1 MIVYHI
7 AIGSVVSRTL
17 ATWNFSICHYYLKL
31 RIYRIRSGHIAQ
43 GYKAPNG
50 VACLITA
57 SESGLALLNNQW
69 TWSVWHCH
77 KSTPAGTWTRD
88 RTIGPSQAT
97 QSSLIGVVFI
107 GCVIPS
113 HRRVGGGAVTNTS
126 MHRYNINWLVCC
138 EGCQT
143 ALGTELQEPGTKG
156 GPGHPSDHCR
166 LAEED
171 QDHWPNKNRWG
182 GIFKR
187 SRTSSGSPCRRRSGS
202 STQQKPVRR
211 DF

>member
-88 RTIGPSQAT
+88 RTIGPRC
-97 QSSLIGVVFI
+97 
-107 GCVIPS
+107 CV
-113 HRRVGGGAVTNTS
+113 HRLCYPLAQTCGGGGAVTNTS

-156 GPGHPSDHCR
+156 GPGHPSDH
-166 LAEED
+166 LTEED
-171 QDHWPNKNRWG
+171 PKKQ
-182 GIFKR
+182 
-187 SRTSSGSPCRRRSGS
+187 
-202 STQQKPVRR
+202 VRDVFNLGQNDR
-211 DF
+211 QCGP